1 MEIKKEDFKRFRIV
15 DTFFYALPVSFF
27 EAPKGEPLPMDKV
40 AEAMENKEEI
50 EIIIEEPEPEPTEEE
65 LAEIE
70 KEKKRA
76 ELQAQID
83 AL

>member
-1 MEIKKEDFKRFRIV
+1 MMNLKKEDFKKFRIV

-27 EAPKGEPLPMDKV
+27 EAPIGDPIMERV
-40 AEAMENKEEI
+40 AEAMEEKKEVEI
-50 EIIIEEPEPEPTEEE
+50 VIPIPEPEPTEEE